1 MQQAADFVAES
12 EMLDSALDTTSGQG
26 WDTVTQFK
34 DWTLNDVMVHLHFWN
49 GMVDLALR
57 DPDNFARDSRDVMA
71 AIQADGFRTTENAR
85 VSERGP
91 ALREA
96 WRARY
101 LDMGPRWAALDPKA
115 RVQWV
120 GPEMSVRSA
129 MTARQM
135 ETWAHGQEVF
145 DCLGQQRQE
154 QDRIRNIVMLG
165 VNTFAWS
172 FRVHGRDV
180 PAQMP
185 QLRLTGPSGDE
196 WRYGED
202 AKNTITGTAVDFAQ
216 VVAQTRNVADTGL
229 AVSGPVAAEWMSIA
243 QCFAGGPETPPA
255 AGQRHRQTRKNVT

>member
-12 EMLDSALDTTSGQG
+12 ETLDAALEAVNGQG
-26 WDTVTQFK
+26 WETVTQFK
-34 DWTLNDVMVHLHFWN
+34 GWTLNDVLVHLHFWN
-49 GMVDLALR
+49 GMVDLALH
-57 DPDNFARDSRDVMA
+57 DPDGFARDSRTVMA
-71 AIQADGFRTTENAR
+71 AIQTDGFRATENAR

-91 ALREA
+91 ALRAA

-145 DCLGQQRQE
+145 DALGQQRVE

-165 VNTFAWS
+165 VNTFGWS
-172 FRVHGRDV
+172 FRVHGREM

-185 QLRLTGPSGDE
+185 QLRLTAPSGAE
-196 WRYGED
+196 WRFGED
-202 AKNTITGTAVDFAQ
+202 PENTITGAAFEFAQ

-229 AVSGPVAAEWMSIA
+229 AVSGPVAAKWMAIA
-243 QCFAGGPETPPA
+243 QCFAGGPEIPPA
-255 AGQRHRQTRKNVT
+255 PGQRHLQ